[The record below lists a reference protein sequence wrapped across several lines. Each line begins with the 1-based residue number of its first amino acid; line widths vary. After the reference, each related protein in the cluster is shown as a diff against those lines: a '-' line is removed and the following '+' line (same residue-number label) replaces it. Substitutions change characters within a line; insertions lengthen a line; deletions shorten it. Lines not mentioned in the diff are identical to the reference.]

1 MQAKSFQPYSDDDF
15 KQLFD
20 KIDKATAEGDYQAI
34 SQYRPT
40 LKMYWD
46 TNSVLKTAVQDGFQ
60 QGVESGFE
68 QGIQQEKLLTIQ
80 KATTMGLS
88 NESIAELT
96 GLTLEQIYQ
105 IKSN

>member
-1 MQAKSFQPYSDDDF
+1 MQAKSFHPYSDDDF

-20 KIDKATAEGDYQAI
+20 KIDKATAKGDYQAI

-46 TNSVLKTAVQDGFQ
+46 TNNVIETAYQ
-60 QGVESGFE
+60 ESFETGIE

-80 KATTMGLS
+80 KATAMGLS
-88 NESIAELT
+88 NENIAELT

>member
-20 KIDKATAEGDYQAI
+20 KIDKTTAKGDYQAI
-34 SQYRPT
+34 NQYRAT
-40 LKMYWD
+40 LKMYWG
-46 TNSVLKTAVQDGFQ
+46 TNNVIETAYQ
-60 QGVESGFE
+60 ESFETGIE

-80 KATTMGLS
+80 KATAMGLS
-88 NESIAELT
+88 NENIAELT